1 MKKLL
6 TLLGSVT
13 LIATTSAA
21 VIACGGTRS
30 EQRTEDKKDD
40 KTEKAKEEEKEEFK
54 SVLSDKTK
62 EEATKLIN
70 EILTELVDLID
81 DGEEE
86 IIKNK
91 DEISKDAVKLLDEII
106 VDNNKDVQKAI
117 ENFKEKLINFTSPF
131 FVGDLLGNITNS
143 ENEEDSLWIS
153 EIEMNGKK
161 EEIVGIIFNSDPKK
175 DLIKESD
182 EITKEATEED
192 DKKVKDIINNYKD
205 YSAEYK
211 KIFEEETKETFSKLK
226 DLLNKDLSS
235 TTSKSTK

>member
-30 EQRTEDKKDD
+30 EQKTTDTKEKDD
-40 KTEKAKEEEKEEFK
+40 KEKSKEKKEEFK

-62 EEATKLIN
+62 EEASKLIN
-70 EILTELVDLID
+70 QIIDLTDN
-81 DGEEE
+81 GEEE
-86 IIKNK
+86 MIKNK

-106 VDNNKDVQKAI
+106 VENNKDVKKTI

-143 ENEEDSLWIS
+143 ENEEDSIWVS

-161 EEIVGIIFNSDPKK
+161 EEIVGIVFNSDPKK
-175 DLIKESD
+175 DLIKESN

-192 DKKVKDIINNYKD
+192 DKRVKDIISDYKK
-205 YSAEYK
+205 YLAEYK
-211 KIFEEETKETFSKLK
+211 KIFEEETEEIFTKLK
-226 DLLNKDLSS
+226 DLLTKDLSS
-235 TTSKSTK
+235 TTLK

>member
-13 LIATTSAA
+13 LIATTSAV

-30 EQRTEDKKDD
+30 EQKTTDTKGKDD
-40 KTEKAKEEEKEEFK
+40 KEKSKEKKEEKKEEFK
-54 SVLSDKTK
+54 LVLSDKTK

-70 EILTELVDLID
+70 QIIDLTDN
-81 DGEEE
+81 GEEE
-86 IIKNK
+86 MIKNK
-91 DEISKDAVKLLDEII
+91 DEISKDALKLLDEII
-106 VDNNKDVQKAI
+106 VENNKDVKKTI

-143 ENEEDSLWIS
+143 ENEDSIWVS
-153 EIEMNGKK
+153 EIEMNVKK
-161 EEIVGIIFNSDPKK
+161 EEIVGIVFNSDPKK

-192 DKKVKDIINNYKD
+192 DKRVKDIISDYKKNL
-205 YSAEYK
+205 AEYK
-211 KIFEEETKETFSKLK
+211 KIFEEETEEIFIKLK
-226 DLLNKDLSS
+226 DLLTKDLSS
-235 TTSKSTK
+235 TTLK

>member
-6 TLLGSVT
+6 ILLGSVT

-30 EQRTEDKKDD
+30 EQKTTDTKEKDD
-40 KTEKAKEEEKEEFK
+40 KEKSKEKKEEFK

-62 EEATKLIN
+62 EEASKLIN
-70 EILTELVDLID
+70 QIIDLTDN
-81 DGEEE
+81 GEEE
-86 IIKNK
+86 MIKNK

-106 VDNNKDVQKAI
+106 VENNKDVKKTI

-143 ENEEDSLWIS
+143 ENEEDSIWVS

-161 EEIVGIIFNSDPKK
+161 EEIVGIVFNSDPKK
-175 DLIKESD
+175 DLIKESN

-192 DKKVKDIINNYKD
+192 DKRVKDIISDYKK
-205 YSAEYK
+205 YLAEYK
-211 KIFEEETKETFSKLK
+211 KIFEEETEEFFTKLK
-226 DLLNKDLSS
+226 DLLTKDLSS
-235 TTSKSTK
+235 TTLK